1 MSRADD
7 FRHEF
12 NKLEKLLRS
21 QIDAPEYV
29 DLQSVIKTLVNVKKD
44 RVVTNFQNDL
54 REYSEL
60 RNAIVH
66 QSTNK
71 SIAEPYEETVIAL
84 RELREKIERPK
95 TAWDVATKN
104 LATVKL
110 DDSIAKVVELITK
123 EHITSAPVLDGSEV
137 VGFVSESTLARL
149 IASNI
154 EEDGTVIAA
163 KLIRDIALD
172 SLYGDEFDKYSYAS
186 KTLSVY
192 EIEDMFS
199 EAISQGKRL
208 MAIIVTNDGKPSQSP
223 LGIITAWDLHRI
235 DN

>member
-1 MSRADD
+1 MPR
-7 FRHEF
+7 
-12 NKLEKLLRS
+12 K
-21 QIDAPEYV
+21 
-29 DLQSVIKTLVNVKKD
+29 
-44 RVVTNFQNDL
+44 
-54 REYSEL
+54 
-60 RNAIVH
+60 
-66 QSTNK
+66 
-71 SIAEPYEETVIAL
+71 
-84 RELREKIERPK
+84 
-95 TAWDVATKN
+95 
-104 LATVKL
+104 
-110 DDSIAKVVELITK
+110 AKVVELITK
-123 EHITSAPVLDGSEV
+123 EHITSVPVLDGSEV

-163 KLIRDIALD
+163 KLIRDIELD
-172 SLYGDEFDKYSYAS
+172 GLYGDEFDKYSYAP
-186 KTLSVY
+186 KTVSVY